1 MALGVATAV
10 GLGSLLLHKFMI
22 GIVNEE
28 NYPVTEPPFTSIVM
42 CTLNE
47 EKFIED
53 ALISLGSQ
61 NIICKYPKSFE
72 FIVVD
77 SHSEDNTAAI
87 AEDYGWKVIQAQR
100 GKLNA
105 RHKGMFEAKGTVVV
119 SVDADTFYPRNWLNL
134 MLQWF
139 KRPDVV
145 GVVGPRL
152 VDPAEGAWAT
162 YASVMFSLF
171 DVGPLLAGGMRMP
184 GQSVAFYRQ
193 AYFDVGGFDLAINQQ
208 DMHEM
213 VREEEIRFAFKL
225 RRLGRVIVD
234 WRAPCFTSARRTMLV
249 GKGDKY
255 LSWRKERQ
263 SGARF

>member
-1 MALGVATAV
+1 MAFGVAVAC
-10 GLGSLLLHKFMI
+10 GLGSLVLHNFMT
-22 GIVNEE
+22 GVVNDAS
-28 NYPVTEPPFTSIVM
+28 YPVTKPPFTSIVM

-53 ALISLGSQ
+53 ALCSLEGQ
-61 NIICKYPKSFE
+61 NIICEYPKSFE

-77 SHSEDNTAAI
+77 SHSEDDTAAI

-105 RHKGMFEAKGTVVV
+105 RHKGMVEAKGCVVV
-119 SVDADTFYPRNWLNL
+119 SVDADTFYPKNWLNL

-152 VDPAEGAWAT
+152 VDPQEGSWAT
-162 YASVMFSLF
+162 YVSVIFSLF
-171 DVGPLLAGGMRMP
+171 DVGPLLAGGMRVP

-193 AYFDVGGFDLAINQQ
+193 AYFDVGGFDLSINQQ

-213 VREEEIRFAFKL
+213 VREEEIRFALKL
-225 RRLGRVIVD
+225 RRLGKVIVD
-234 WRAPCFTSARRTMLV
+234 WRAPCFTSGRRTMLV

-255 LSWRKERQ
+255 LSWRREQR
-263 SGARF
+263 SGMRF